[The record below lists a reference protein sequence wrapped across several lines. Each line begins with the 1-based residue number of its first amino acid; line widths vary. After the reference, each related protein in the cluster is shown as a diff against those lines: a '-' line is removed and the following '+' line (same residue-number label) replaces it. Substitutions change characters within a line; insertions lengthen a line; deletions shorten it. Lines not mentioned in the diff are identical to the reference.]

1 MAQAEAYK
9 LEIYLPTTFLE
20 TVLGALHEVGA
31 GRIGLYDHCFAV
43 SEVRGF
49 YRPLDGSAPFEGAV
63 GRVSEVAEYKVE
75 TRCAASLLPE
85 VLRAVRRAHPYEEP
99 SISVLPLM
107 DPLLIEHS
115 VESPVDDAAQGR
127 PDEMNRNLLER
138 SSLLPDAPSECSQMC
153 RSDV

>member
-1 MAQAEAYK
+1 MAQTEAYK
-9 LEIYLPTTFLE
+9 LEMYLPVAFLDA
-20 TVLGALHEVGA
+20 VLEALHEAGA

-49 YRPLDGSAPFEGAV
+49 YRPRDGSKPFAGAV

-99 SISVLPLM
+99 SISVLPLIDLSLM
-107 DPLLIEHS
+107 EHPL
-115 VESPVDDAAQGR
+115 ESPLDDIA
-127 PDEMNRNLLER
+127 
-138 SSLLPDAPSECSQMC
+138 
-153 RSDV
+153 